1 MSVTIDR
8 VKYAC
13 SDCVCV
19 VDVEKGVKRDG
30 RIFLRRSVRRAPQ
43 ERRWLRT
50 CRLHLPRL
58 TIARPSRAAQ
68 QPG

>member
-8 VKYAC
+8 VKCAC

-30 RIFLRRSVRRAPQ
+30 RIFCGDPCADHHKSGAGC
-43 ERRWLRT
+43 EHAGCT
-50 CRLHLPRL
+50 CH
-58 TIARPSRAAQ
+58 
-68 QPG
+68 G